1 MKWSGKYEAILF
13 DLDGV
18 LVDSLGVIERILR
31 EWAAEHGLDGDEAV
45 ALSHGRRDIDLIRLL
60 APHLDAEAET
70 ARIVATEE
78 RDTAGLRGL
87 PGAAE
92 LLAALPSTLW
102 AVVTTGTGAVAAARL
117 RAAALPAPTLLL
129 GAEDLPVGKP
139 DPTGYQWAARLLG
152 RGARHCLVV
161 EDAEAGARAAGAAGM
176 DCVGVG
182 PALEGRRDLTVA
194 HVPDLSHLRVSVEGD
209 VLVVGVL

>member
-60 APHLDAEAET
+60 APHLDVEAET

-102 AVVTTGTGAVAAARL
+102 AVVTSGTRAVGAPPRRAAARAPPPHH
-117 RAAALPAPTLLL
+117 RQAAGEA
-129 GAEDLPVGKP
+129 VGKP
-139 DPTGYQWAARLLG
+139 HP
-152 RGARHCLVV
+152 H
-161 EDAEAGARAAGAAGM
+161 
-176 DCVGVG
+176 
-182 PALEGRRDLTVA
+182 P
-194 HVPDLSHLRVSVEGD
+194 
-209 VLVVGVL
+209 